1 MEGSAPLD
9 LPLALEAL
17 RSRATKELGR
27 VRGVAVPGT
36 ESVGGWAQIGKCL
49 DALLRATFTLLCVE
63 LKRSPDAEFRRL
75 TENESWTIARAMA
88 GQLAYVIPLLARD
101 VPARSA
107 VVDGI
112 VTAAHDASS
121 PLRRSIEGRNAMVHG
136 HAPRPVAELVALL
149 EDLIAWSASLA
160 AKA

>member
-1 MEGSAPLD
+1 MESTPPLD

-17 RSRATKELGR
+17 KSRAIKELGR

-49 DALLRATFTLLCVE
+49 DALLRVTFTLLCAEVG
-63 LKRSPDAEFRRL
+63 RVPDAEFRRL
-75 TENESWTIARAMA
+75 TENESWTISRAMA
-88 GQLAYVIPLLARD
+88 GQLAYVIPLLARE
-101 VPARSA
+101 VPTRSA
-107 VVDGI
+107 VLDGI
-112 VTAAHDASS
+112 IAAAHDASS
-121 PLRRSIEGRNAMVHG
+121 PLRRAIEGRNAMVHG

-149 EDLIAWSASLA
+149 EALIAWSTSLA